1 MEKKFDVALKALLE
15 DDPCDL
21 PALVG
26 VSDPRVEVIDAD
38 IATISGAADKVL
50 RLHGPPPSILHFEF
64 QASPDGSL
72 PRRVNVYNAA
82 MEDRHD
88 LPVCSVVVL
97 LRPEANLAAINGRY
111 WRRVPGASRP
121 YRIFRYQVI
130 RVWELLVADLLHG
143 GLARL
148 ALAPIGAVREAELPE
163 VLAQMKQRAAR
174 LGDRGRL
181 GRWWT
186 AVYVLMGL
194 RYQQAVVDQLLQ
206 GVLDMEES
214 ATYQAILRKGMARG
228 MAEGVAQGVV
238 EGRALGA
245 VEEARKMLLQMGE
258 HRFQA
263 PAPADLRSRL
273 EGMQDLPQLE
283 ELLLR
288 VGQVQSWEELL
299 RALPRQRRRRPPRR

>member
-1 MEKKFDVALKALLE
+1 MEKKFDVTMKAMLE
-15 DDPCDL
+15 DDPDDL
-21 PALVG
+21 PVPVG

-88 LPVCSVVVL
+88 LPVLSVVVL
-97 LRPEANLAAINGRY
+97 LRPQANLAAIDGRY
-111 WRRVPGASRP
+111 WRRVPGTNRP
-121 YRIFRYQVI
+121 YRIFRYKVI
-130 RVWELLVADLLHG
+130 RVWELLVADLLQG

-148 ALAPIGAVREAELPE
+148 ALAPISDVREADLPE

-194 RYQQAVVDQLLQ
+194 RYQQAVVDRLLQ

-214 ATYQAILRKGMARG
+214 TTYQAILRKGMA
-228 MAEGVAQGVV
+228 EGVVQGVV

-258 HRFQA
+258 RRFQA

-273 EGMQDLPQLE
+273 EGMQDLPPLE

-288 VGQVQSWEELL
+288 LGQLQSWDELL
-299 RALPRQRRRRPPRR
+299 RALPRPRRRRSPRR